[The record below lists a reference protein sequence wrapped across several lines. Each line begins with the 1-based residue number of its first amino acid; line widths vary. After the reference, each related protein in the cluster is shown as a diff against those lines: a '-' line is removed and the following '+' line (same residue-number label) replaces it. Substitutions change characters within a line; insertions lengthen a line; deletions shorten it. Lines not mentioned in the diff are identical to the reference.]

1 MLKYQLFFFE
11 DLIKKD
17 IRPKAQ
23 SKTAPDKA
31 FFSSIISELEI
42 EKEQTLN
49 GFLHTFLSS
58 GKEEALELYVQL
70 HQQNLVTLLN
80 LIAEDLNGQETDDI
94 TPAITWNN
102 LYKQIY
108 RTLRDILSFIEE
120 KFTRYLDTNCNVPT
134 YYMNAV
140 SAIFQKDLLYIEE
153 RGKQIGCETG
163 LLTVILNF
171 GNLQLAKRAP
181 NTPTYHTVFYLKELL
196 TRVSDLLSTHAHEN
210 TVDEKL
216 HELLLY
222 LNFNS
227 LDFFFHYTRTI
238 KREIN
243 DLSTFGEKLNHLYL
257 LQKRTNQTPAK
268 PGFICSNMHPGLQE
282 MIKTWIA
289 EEIKYL
295 KEKELFA
302 AGRNLIPEELIRW
315 KDFKVITSLS
325 VPQLG
330 NFLRLLIENEIFLNT
345 NKSELIE
352 FFSCFFTSLKQDNI
366 SSGSLRANFYKDDA
380 SVSKAVRE
388 VLLDL
393 INRSRK

>member
-11 DLIKKD
+11 DLIKQD
-17 IRPKAQ
+17 IRPKSQ
-23 SKTAPDKA
+23 SKTAPDKT

-58 GKEEALELYVQL
+58 GKDDALELYVQL

-120 KFTRYLDTNCNVPT
+120 KFTRYLDTNCNVPA

-153 RGKQIGCETG
+153 RGKQIGCEAG

-171 GNLQLAKRAP
+171 GNLQLSKRAP

-196 TRVSDLLSTHAHEN
+196 TRVSDLLLTHADEN
-210 TVDEKL
+210 TVNEKL
-216 HELLLY
+216 HEL
-222 LNFNS
+222 
-227 LDFFFHYTRTI
+227 
-238 KREIN
+238 KRM
-243 DLSTFGEKLNHLYL
+243 T
-257 LQKRTNQTPAK
+257 
-268 PGFICSNMHPGLQE
+268 
-282 MIKTWIA
+282 
-289 EEIKYL
+289 
-295 KEKELFA
+295 
-302 AGRNLIPEELIRW
+302 
-315 KDFKVITSLS
+315 
-325 VPQLG
+325 
-330 NFLRLLIENEIFLNT
+330 
-345 NKSELIE
+345 
-352 FFSCFFTSLKQDNI
+352 
-366 SSGSLRANFYKDDA
+366 
-380 SVSKAVRE
+380 
-388 VLLDL
+388 
-393 INRSRK
+393 